1 MKKDQVQVG
10 GRYSAKVSGSVVEV
24 RITGERWVGDD
35 HRGWNAVN
43 TATNRPVV
51 IKSAQRLRGEVRN
64 GAAPAPG
71 AAQASPEAA
80 VAPKANPA
88 PPDAPGANVAPATAK
103 ATPIRAI
110 KVIGAKPAKPIT
122 LSDEAAYAVDRR
134 TPPEAIPYL
143 EREVARLNAAG
154 SPRPPA
160 AKKSK
165 GKAAKPAKAK
175 SDKPKRLSGLDA
187 VAKVLHEAGKP
198 MSAKEMVEEALKRK
212 LWATGGKTPEATVY
226 AAIIRDIAAR
236 GKESRFRKTGRGQF
250 AAAGKGA

>member
-10 GRYSAKVSGSVVEV
+10 GRYSAKVSGAVVEV
-24 RITGERWVGDD
+24 RITGERWVGDE

-51 IKSAQRLRGEVRN
+51 IKSAQRLRGEVRD

-71 AAQASPEAA
+71 AAQATPEAA

-88 PPDAPGANVAPATAK
+88 PPDAPGANVAPATVK

-110 KVIGAKPAKPIT
+110 RVIGAKPA
-122 LSDEAAYAVDRR
+122 
-134 TPPEAIPYL
+134 PPPP
-143 EREVARLNAAG
+143 VAPAPDAGTVVASAG

-160 AKKSK
+160 AKKGSK
-165 GKAAKPAKAK
+165 PKATKPGKAKP
-175 SDKPKRLSGLDA
+175 DKPKRLSGLDA

-198 MSAKEMVEEALKRK
+198 MSAKQMVDEALKRK

-236 GKESRFRKTGRGQF
+236 GRESRFRKTGRGQF